1 MREREREREGDLSD
15 NVKNQGNKSIKLVF
29 FILFEEPCKL
39 TAWEMFYSLIMQ
51 NVNANRYIKI
61 SQLFHGL
68 LEIVFGSAS
77 VGSL

>member
-1 MREREREREGDLSD
+1 MRERERERGDLSD
-15 NVKNQGNKSIKLVF
+15 IVKNQGNKSIKLVF
-29 FILFEEPCKL
+29 FILFEKPCKL
-39 TAWEMFYSLIMQ
+39 TAWEMFYSLMMQ

>member
-1 MREREREREGDLSD
+1 MLRILELMQCNE
-15 NVKNQGNKSIKLVF
+15 SIKLVF
-29 FILFEEPCKL
+29 FILFDDC
-39 TAWEMFYSLIMQ
+39 MG
-51 NVNANRYIKI
+51 NVLLFNNANRYIKI